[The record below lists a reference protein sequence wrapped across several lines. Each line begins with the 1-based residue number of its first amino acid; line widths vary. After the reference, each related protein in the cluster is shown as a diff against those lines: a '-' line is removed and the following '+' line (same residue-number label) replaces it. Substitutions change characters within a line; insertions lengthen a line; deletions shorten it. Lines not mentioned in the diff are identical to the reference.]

1 MIDAAGLRVMRAIAD
16 EGSFTAA
23 ALSLGYS
30 QPAISQM
37 VRRLETRTG
46 TTLVERVGRS
56 VRLTEAGQVLARHAG
71 PVLSALDA
79 AEEEVAAIAGL
90 RSGRVRLMAFPSAS
104 ATLVPRALAKVKAE
118 HPGVS
123 ITFSE
128 AEPPESLAALRA
140 GECDLAVAFAYEG
153 TDLGRGEEDLD
164 AFVTTPLLDDEVL
177 LAVPRDHQLAPS
189 GNVDMAA
196 LKDETW
202 IAGCP
207 RCRGHLLQLASEA
220 GYVPDV
226 AYETED
232 YVAVMG
238 LIAEGLGIA
247 VIPDLILRTV
257 HHEEVAALPMTPA
270 SRRNIV
276 AVTTPDLQ
284 RVPAVKATLDALV
297 ESAREASAKAGVR
310 TTRGGTK
317 SAKRKPVPTA

>member
-56 VRLTEAGQVLARHAG
+56 VRLTEAGAVLARHAG

-104 ATLVPRALAKVKAE
+104 ATLVPKALAKVKAE
-118 HPGVS
+118 HPGVT

-128 AEPPESLAALRA
+128 AEPRESLAALRA
-140 GECDLAVAFAYEG
+140 GECDLAVAFVYEG

-177 LAVPRDHQLAPS
+177 LAVPHDHELAS
-189 GNVDMAA
+189 AKKADMAA
-196 LKDETW
+196 LQDETW

-207 RCRGHLLQLASEA
+207 RCRGHLLQLASTA
-220 GYVPDV
+220 GYVPDI

-238 LIAEGLGIA
+238 LIAEGLGVA
-247 VIPDLILRTV
+247 VIPDLILKTV
-257 HHEEVAALPMTPA
+257 HHEDVVALPMTPA
-270 SRRNIV
+270 SRRHIV

-297 ESAREASAKAGVR
+297 DSARSSRAKPSRASR
-310 TTRGGTK
+310 
-317 SAKRKPVPTA
+317 

>member
-1 MIDAAGLRVMRAIAD
+1 MRAIAD

-56 VRLTEAGQVLARHAG
+56 VRLTEAGAVLARHAG

-104 ATLVPRALAKVKAE
+104 ATLVPKALARVKAK

-128 AEPPESLAALRA
+128 AEPRESLAALRA
-140 GECDLAVAFAYEG
+140 GECDLAVAFVYEG
-153 TDLGRGEEDLD
+153 TDLGRGEEDLE

-177 LAVPRDHQLAPS
+177 LAVPRTHALAGS
-189 GNVDMAA
+189 SQVDMAA
-196 LKDETW
+196 LQDETW

-207 RCRGHLLQLASEA
+207 RCRGHLLQLASTA

-247 VIPDLILRTV
+247 VIPDLILKTV
-257 HHEEVAALPMTPA
+257 HHEDVTALPMTPA
-270 SRRNIV
+270 SRRHIV

-284 RVPAVKATLDALV
+284 RVPAVRATLDALV
-297 ESAREASAKAGVR
+297 ESAEAATKKASAASVR
-310 TTRGGTK
+310 
-317 SAKRKPVPTA
+317 

>member
-56 VRLTEAGQVLARHAG
+56 VRLTEAGAVLARHAG

-104 ATLVPRALAKVKAE
+104 ATLVPKALAKVKAD
-118 HPGVS
+118 HPGVT

-128 AEPPESLAALRA
+128 AEPRESLAALRA
-140 GECDLAVAFAYEG
+140 GECDLAVAFVYEG

-177 LAVPRDHQLAPS
+177 LAVPHDHELAS
-189 GNVDMAA
+189 AKKADMAA
-196 LKDETW
+196 LQGETW

-207 RCRGHLLQLASEA
+207 RCRGHLLQLASTA
-220 GYVPDV
+220 GYVPDI

-238 LIAEGLGIA
+238 LIAEGLGVA
-247 VIPDLILRTV
+247 VIPDLILKTV
-257 HHEEVAALPMTPA
+257 HHEDVVALPMTPA
-270 SRRNIV
+270 SRRHIV

-297 ESAREASAKAGVR
+297 DSARSSSAKPSRASR
-310 TTRGGTK
+310 
-317 SAKRKPVPTA
+317 